1 MNYDPVVIIYPKR
14 KKNNPYQKIILLF
27 SFSLFSPRISKDL
40 IRKLENFDN
49 LFSSFEY
56 DYVKAMLQIK
66 NCEDIENLQ
75 ELTILF
81 SETLSYSLEK
91 GLISKDEVDG
101 CQPSVMIALP
111 RLSIVRGLLQGFG
124 SVVCKHDPA
133 ELTTILRPYH
143 NLLLEFHEF
152 LMNLSDDEVF
162 FLERL
167 LSTNH
172 DNLIDYSVDNH
183 SANISSLMMIDSGQ
197 TDQNSHQQHQDS
209 LLAIFNKF
217 FRHAKRMK
225 DSCPRNP
232 ELTANHLHHS
242 HNYHDEEDDN
252 QLQSMKKHQ
261 STTTS
266 TIFRKSLLTNRYI
279 SASVDFLLTNN
290 VRNDSANNG
299 NDESGNN
306 NIVHPQ
312 RYSPYKSNEALFRF
326 NSLPNI
332 NFNLTNNMDDDN
344 SDILNPVHK
353 RSSSISRDYSSS
365 ATTTST
371 SSSCPSVSIT
381 CSSSSISVELDFLKQ
396 IKDMLKR
403 TQLKTLTKN
412 RNCCPQQQQQT
423 QHRSTSSGGVATN
436 SNVQPL
442 NEILANPRAKTAA
455 DRRRCHHHHLHHND
469 IASNIH
475 CGDQHSAQKTS
486 TAAMFT
492 PTTSTFSNNSVHF
505 DLGN

>member
-1 MNYDPVVIIYPKR
+1 
-14 KKNNPYQKIILLF
+14 
-27 SFSLFSPRISKDL
+27 
-40 IRKLENFDN
+40 
-49 LFSSFEY
+49 
-56 DYVKAMLQIK
+56 MLQIK

-81 SETLSYSLEK
+81 SETLSYTLHK
-91 GLISKDEVDG
+91 GLISKDDVDG

-143 NLLLEFHEF
+143 SLLLELHEF

-162 FLERL
+162 FLEKL

-172 DNLIDYSVDNH
+172 DNLIDYSVDNQTV
-183 SANISSLMMIDSGQ
+183 NISSLMMIDTLNFRQ
-197 TDQNSHQQHQDS
+197 MNQDSHQHHQDS
-209 LLAIFNKF
+209 QLAIFNKF

-232 ELTANHLHHS
+232 ELTTNHRHHHS
-242 HNYHDEEDDN
+242 HNYDDEDDNN
-252 QLQSMKKHQ
+252 QLQSIKKHR

-266 TIFRKSLLTNRYI
+266 TILRKSLLTNRYI

-290 VRNDSANNG
+290 VRNDSAPNNN

-306 NIVHPQ
+306 NNIQ
-312 RYSPYKSNEALFRF
+312 RYSPYKSNKVLFRF

-332 NFNLTNNMDDDN
+332 NFDLTNDNNDIDDGDYYN
-344 SDILNPVHK
+344 CNPIHK
-353 RSSSISRDYSSS
+353 RSSIISHDYSSSS
-365 ATTTST
+365 ATTAST

-381 CSSSSISVELDFLKQ
+381 CSSSSSMSVELDFLKQ

-412 RNCCPQQQQQT
+412 RNCCQQKQQP
-423 QHRSTSSGGVATN
+423 QHRSISSGGVVTN
-436 SNVQPL
+436 FNIQPI

-455 DRRRCHHHHLHHND
+455 DRRRCHHHHHHHND
-469 IASNIH
+469 NHSNSH
-475 CGDQHSAQKTS
+475 CVDQQSTQKTS

-492 PTTSTFSNNSVHF
+492 PTTSAFSNNSVHF
-505 DLGN
+505 DLGIYKIKDTLICIRKLI